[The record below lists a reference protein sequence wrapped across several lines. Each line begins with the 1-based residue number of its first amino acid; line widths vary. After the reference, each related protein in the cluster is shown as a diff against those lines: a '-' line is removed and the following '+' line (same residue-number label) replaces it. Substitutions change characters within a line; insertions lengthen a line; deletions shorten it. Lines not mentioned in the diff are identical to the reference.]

1 MNPLYVFVFF
11 LFYCLGVAQLYAQN
25 DIEEEAVLAVV
36 IGEERMN
43 ELQSHNPALY
53 SKLLFD
59 TQEGW
64 SVKPVTEK
72 WSKSNQTEQL
82 DLMTIKDGSEVLQL
96 LLEGTISRHPKRTKL
111 YLLGNGKEA
120 LVLHSVERQT
130 KAFNNRRKK

>member
-1 MNPLYVFVFF
+1 MNPLYLFVFF
-11 LFYCLGVAQLYAQN
+11 LLYCVGIVQLSAQN
-25 DIEEEAVLAVV
+25 EIKEEAGLAVV
-36 IGEERMN
+36 LGAERMN
-43 ELQSHNPALY
+43 KLQSHNPALY

-72 WSKSNQTEQL
+72 WSKSNQTGQL

-111 YLLGNGKEA
+111 YLLGNGKEV